1 MATKKITLPD
11 PYAHKTLRSYCTAL
25 VRCGAAET
33 LTDARK
39 KARTTIPS
47 EKSIQAEILH
57 YLNEAGFF
65 WKDAAGPYQQ
75 RGIPDIVGVLHGRF
89 CAFEVKRPAA
99 GRGDTPPGTDNSA
112 DPGQRRRGR
121 GSNQRGRCTSCPG
134 RSPPYTAKGGSTMT
148 EPYTPSVKGA
158 REDLRDWLRRYR
170 TARNR
175 KRDLDNRLKN
185 VLADLNDPPLGGQ
198 GGGSPGS
205 GTPSTGAAAIA
216 YKIDEVEQ
224 HIKDQQGRMAQIFLE
239 TCEVID
245 LLPNIED
252 RQLLEKR
259 YIDCQSWQQI
269 EKDLYLARS
278 NLARREASAL
288 DTLLQHKT
296 VQDKLAAWLD
306 GLAA

>member
-25 VRCGAAET
+25 VRCGAAES

-57 YLNEAGFF
+57 YLNEIGFF

-89 CAFEVKRPAA
+89 CAFEVKRPLLGEA
-99 GRGDTPPGTDNSA
+99 TPLQERTI
-112 DPGQRRRGR
+112 QRI
-121 GSNQRGRCTSCPG
+121 QD
-134 RSPPYTAKGGSTMT
+134 KGGVAEVVT
-148 EPYTPSVKGA
+148 SVADVRAALEEAHLIPQKEAA
-158 REDLRDWLRRYR
+158 RKDLHDWLRRYR

-198 GGGSPGS
+198 GSGSPGS
-205 GTPSTGAAAIA
+205 GTPSAGAAAIA

-224 HIKDQQGRMAQIFLE
+224 RIKDQQGRMAQIFLE

-245 LLPNIED
+245 LLPDIED

-259 YIDCQSWQQI
+259 YIDCQGWQQI

-278 NLARREASAL
+278 NLARREAKAL

-296 VQDKLAAWLD
+296 VQEKLAAWLD
-306 GLAA
+306 GLAV